1 MRNQVG
7 SVLALWG
14 LSCILGAA
22 LCGCE
27 AQAQSLPLPK
37 NRLPRFEVEVHT
49 QGDTVEK
56 SKAFRCIQLNYY
68 DGREVL
74 SASFECP
81 PWKGGQGEPVKS
93 GGRGMPGEASGY
105 RSFWGCGPKIQPGQP
120 GTTPLSL
127 EFSAGTIYTPEDR
140 PALNQPAGLYR
151 LISPG
156 RAELALTEQQNF
168 LDYPRNIS
176 VTGNDT
182 TGYKVTWKA
191 VAGAAAYRVSTYGG
205 KTFWANSDLNWRDF
219 GVEDALKQGILLHE
233 TTCLI
238 PGGMYGGPF
247 RVCVDA
253 ISLDVFVPGEITAL
267 GYSHAEKTLEV
278 RPSMGAAPRNPDLT
292 EEDPDRDSRPTDPFR
307 AAIFDGD
314 FERVSALAKS
324 NPSLINQR
332 FDAVNPLMMALMRKR
347 RKITK
352 FLIEQG
358 ADVNLTD
365 EANQSPLDFACCF
378 SRDRDMVELL
388 LEHGARIEGNGKGE
402 TPLHQATRSG
412 ELGLVEVLL
421 QRGANPNSKDGFG
434 LTPLDYAKQYQP
446 EGYAKIAA
454 LLNSHG
460 ARYSPPRP
468 APKPRPQP
476 KPHRQFPAPTK
487 ETVFQA
493 LEQAESIELHSVDPE
508 DFRYWK
514 DLGRVRLTG
523 SEKTSVVSAIKKGIA
538 ESDGLEAAC
547 FNPRHAIVVRRP
559 GHGYCLIVCYECLQ
573 VYANEF
579 DPTESYE
586 PSGHY
591 GKSIK
596 MLTTGAPAELI
607 NEILHRH
614 KVKLPTH

>member
-1 MRNQVG
+1 MRNLAG
-7 SVLALWG
+7 SLLALWS
-14 LSCILGAA
+14 LSCLLGGA
-22 LCGCE
+22 LSGCNAQ
-27 AQAQSLPLPK
+27 AQAQSLSK

-49 QGDTVEK
+49 QGDTVVK
-56 SKAFRCIQLNYY
+56 SKAFRSIQLNYY
-68 DGREVL
+68 DEHEVT

-81 PWKGGQGEPVKS
+81 PWKGGHGAPLKS
-93 GGRGMPGEASGY
+93 AGRSMPWEVPGY
-105 RSFWGCGPKIQPGQP
+105 RRFWGCGSKIQPGQP
-120 GTTPLSL
+120 ATKPSSAD
-127 EFSAGTIYTPEDR
+127 FSAGTICTPEER

-151 LISPG
+151 LVAPG
-156 RAELALTEQQNF
+156 QSELALTEQQNF
-168 LDYPRNIS
+168 LDYPRNLS

-182 TGYKVTWKA
+182 TGYKVSWKA
-191 VAGAAAYRVSTYGG
+191 VAGAAGYLVSTSGS
-205 KTFWANSDLNWRDF
+205 KTFWTNTDLNWRDF
-219 GVEDALKQGILLHE
+219 GVEDALKQGILLRE

-238 PGGMYGGPF
+238 PGGMYGEPF
-247 RVCVDA
+247 QVCVDA
-253 ISLDVFVPGEITAL
+253 ISPDVFVPGEITAL

-292 EEDPDRDSRPTDPFR
+292 VEDPDLDSRPSDPFR

-358 ADVNLTD
+358 AEVNLTD

-378 SRDRDMVELL
+378 SGDRDMVELL
-388 LEHGARIEGNGKGE
+388 LKHGARIEGNGHGE

-412 ELGLVEVLL
+412 ELGLVQVLL
-421 QRGANPNSKDGFG
+421 QHGANPNSKDGFG
-434 LTPLDYAKQYQP
+434 LTPLDYAKQYHP
-446 EGYAKIAA
+446 AGFAKIAA
-454 LLNSHG
+454 LLKAYG
-460 ARYSPPRP
+460 ARHSPPRP

-487 ETVFQA
+487 EAVFQA

-508 DFRYWK
+508 DFRFWK
-514 DLGRVRLTG
+514 GLGRVRLTG
-523 SEKTSVVSAIKKGIA
+523 SEKAAVVSAVQKGIA

-559 GHGYCLIVCYECLQ
+559 GHGYCLIACYECLQ

-579 DPTESYE
+579 DPTENYE

-591 GKSIK
+591 GKSVK
-596 MLTTGAPAELI
+596 MLTTGAPAELL